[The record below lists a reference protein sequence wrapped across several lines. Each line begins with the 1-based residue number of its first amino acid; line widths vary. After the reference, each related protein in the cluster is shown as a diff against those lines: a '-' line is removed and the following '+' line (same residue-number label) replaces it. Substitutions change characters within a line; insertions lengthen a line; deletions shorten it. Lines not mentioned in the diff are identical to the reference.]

1 MLRIVV
7 NNSSKAAKSY
17 YAEGLTKG
25 DYYTK
30 DKDTEIIGLWGGK
43 GSELLG
49 LKGVVSQ
56 DEFARLCDNINPITG
71 EQLTARNYENRRVGY
86 DINFHAPKSVSL
98 VYSISQDEQILK
110 AFRLSVNETMTEL
123 EKDMNTR
130 VRKAGQFDNRN
141 TGNLIY
147 GEFIHTTSRP
157 VDGVPDPHLHAH
169 CFTFNATYDQKEQQW
184 KAGEFGRIKK
194 DASYFE
200 AYFHSKFADKL
211 KSLGYGIEQTKKGW
225 EIAGIERSTIEKFSR
240 RTSEIEELAKQKGI
254 IDAREKD
261 KLGAKTRKGKDK
273 DLSSNDLVKEWL
285 TRLTDKEKTDVLN
298 VKERRQPDNVVE
310 LPKHYIDRAAE
321 HILERKSVAGEREI
335 LRQALKKSVGKC
347 TPEQIMKAYD
357 NDGLLKAS
365 VKDEVFLTSREAIN
379 EERNLVRMA
388 TESKGRYAPIAK
400 EYEFEDKSLNKD
412 QQKAVTHALTSKDGV
427 IVIEGG
433 AGTGKTTLMTE
444 LKRAINKAGK
454 EIHPFAPSA
463 EASRG
468 VLRSEGFE
476 GAETVAQLLQNKQLQ
491 QAVKNGY
498 IWVDEAGQLGNKAMV
513 EVLEIAKRQNARVIL
528 TGDTKQHNSI
538 ERGDALRLILEKSK
552 IKSVRTNEILR
563 QRVNDM
569 YKAAVNFISKD
580 KPIEAFGKLDEMKAI
595 HEIADSKERY
605 HAIAE
610 DYHSTIKKGK
620 SALVISP
627 THNESEIVTAHI
639 RNQLKSSKRLGR
651 DEVLVDV
658 QKNLAPTEAE
668 KKDLSFYQ
676 AGMSIQFNQNA
687 KGFKRGGIYDI
698 MGKDAKNLIL
708 SDGTKQFL
716 MPLNDTKKFSVYEKR
731 QIGLS
736 KGDVIRISQN
746 GFSENGKRL
755 NNGSSLTVKGF
766 DEGGNIIANT
776 GAQDVILG
784 KQFRNFNY
792 GYCST
797 SHSSQGKTVDKVII
811 SQSSMSV
818 GAASKEQF
826 YVSASR
832 GKSDIAIYTD
842 NKDELKRS
850 VAGSSQRMNA
860 MDVFKS
866 AEAVKARRA
875 KEQQGLV
882 SRLAALGRVWQERTA
897 QVISKSSPR
906 R

>member
-7 NNSSKAAKSY
+7 NNSAKAAKSY

-43 GSELLG
+43 GAELLG
-49 LKGVVSQ
+49 LNGKVSQ
-56 DEFARLCDNINPITG
+56 DEFARLCDNMNPVTG

-98 VYSISQDEQILK
+98 VYAINGDEEILK
-110 AFRLSVNETMTEL
+110 AFRLSVRETMTEL

-130 VRKAGQFDNRN
+130 VRKLGQFDNRN

-169 CFTFNATYDQKEQQW
+169 CFTFNATYDQKELQW
-184 KAGEFGRIKK
+184 KAGEFGKIKK

-200 AYFHSKFADKL
+200 AYFHSKFADNL
-211 KSLGYGIEQTKKGW
+211 KQCGYAIEQTKKGW

-261 KLGAKTRKGKDK
+261 KLGAKTRKGKDR
-273 DLSSNDLVKEWL
+273 DLSTNDLVKEWL
-285 TRLTDKEKTDVLN
+285 ARMTDKEKTDVLTI
-298 VKERRQPDNVVE
+298 KERRQPDNVAE
-310 LPKHYIDRAAE
+310 LPKRYINLAAE

-347 TPEQIMKAYD
+347 NPEQIMKAYN
-357 NDGLLKAS
+357 NDGLLRAN

-379 EERNLVRMA
+379 EERNLVRLA
-388 TESKGRYAPIAK
+388 TEGKGRYAPIAR
-400 EYEFEDKSLNKD
+400 EYEFENKNLNKD

-444 LKRAINKAGK
+444 LKQAINKAGK

-476 GAETVAQLLQNKQLQ
+476 KAETVTQLLQNKQLQ

-513 EVLEIAKRQNARVIL
+513 GILELAKKQNARVIL
-528 TGDTKQHNSI
+528 TGDTKQHNSV

-552 IKSVRTNEILR
+552 IKTVRTNEILR
-563 QRVNDM
+563 QRVNDI

-580 KPIEAFGKLDEMKAI
+580 KHSEAFGKLDEMKAI
-595 HEIADSKERY
+595 HEIADGKERY
-605 HAIAE
+605 QAIAK
-610 DYHSTIKKGK
+610 DYCEAVKKGK

-639 RNQLKSSKRLGR
+639 RNELKNDKKLGKVER
-651 DEVLVDV
+651 LVDV

-668 KKDLSFYQ
+668 KKDLGYYQ
-676 AGMSIQFNQNA
+676 AGMAIQFNQNA
-687 KGFKRGGIYDI
+687 KCFKRGSIYDI
-698 MGKDAKNLIL
+698 AGKEGKNLII
-708 SDGTKQFL
+708 SDGTKQLL
-716 MPLNDTKKFSVYEKR
+716 MSLNDTKKFSVYEKR
-731 QIGLS
+731 QIELA
-736 KGDVIRISQN
+736 KGDVIRINQN

-755 NNGSSLTVKGF
+755 NNGSSMTVKGF
-766 DEGGNIIANT
+766 DESGNIIANT
-776 GAQDVILG
+776 GVQDVTLN
-784 KQFRNFNY
+784 KNYRNFNY
-792 GYCST
+792 GYCTT

-811 SQSSMSV
+811 SQSSIST

-832 GKSDIAIYTD
+832 GKSGIAIYTD
-842 NKDELKRS
+842 NRDELKRS
-850 VAGSSQRMNA
+850 VADSSQRMNA
-860 MDVFKS
+860 MDLFKN
-866 AEAVKARRA
+866 AEAEKARKA
-875 KEQQGLV
+875 KEQQTLV
-882 SRLAALGRVWQERTA
+882 SRLAALNRVWQQRVQT
-897 QVISKSSPR
+897 ISKTSPR
-906 R
+906 K